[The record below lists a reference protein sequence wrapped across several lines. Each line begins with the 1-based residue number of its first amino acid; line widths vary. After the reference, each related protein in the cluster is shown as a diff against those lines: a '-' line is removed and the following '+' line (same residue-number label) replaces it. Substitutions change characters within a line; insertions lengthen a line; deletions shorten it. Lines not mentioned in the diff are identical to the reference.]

1 MTSASVDSEG
11 ESHGGES
18 AAVRP
23 TVIVDHELARMAQEA
38 VLSLELR
45 SDLYQRGGALVRFRE
60 DKGTKLQGLIRP
72 KGEPVIEPLPLSQ
85 LHLVL
90 SSTADW
96 QKWDMRRKEPRL
108 IPTTPPDKVVKGVLE
123 LGEYPEQIRELQALV
138 EAPMLRLD
146 HQVVQEPGYDEFSGL
161 YYLQPPCLRGHSVP
175 EHPNAAD
182 VEEARDLLLDLVADF
197 PFRSESHRSAY
208 LAWLLTCFARF
219 AYVGNT
225 PFFLINANSPRT
237 GKTLL
242 SEITSHIVVG
252 RDFTKM
258 SQHVEEEAERKVITS
273 LALSGCLYVL
283 IDNINRPFG
292 SGALDMALTTATVSD
307 RGMHTHAMASGA
319 FMAVMAGNGNNVQ
332 FKQGVDTAPRTL
344 EIALETSLDRPETRE
359 GFRHWPLMDYVKK
372 NRAELVMAVLTLL
385 RGYCAAGMPDQKLK
399 NWGGFEAWSRLIR
412 HCIVWAGMP
421 DPYEAHAELLESA
434 DSDRELRE
442 ELVYGLKELTEELR
456 VDSITMAEALA
467 EIECDI
473 EYRKHNATHR
483 MRFPRFHQ
491 AILQLC
497 GVRDGRLPSS
507 NILGHRMKKYRKTP
521 VRGGFA
527 LVPFERSESG
537 MRWGVMKTR

>member
-1 MTSASVDSEG
+1 MSAEG
-11 ESHGGES
+11 ESQGG
-18 AAVRP
+18 AARP
-23 TVIVDHELARMAQEA
+23 TIIADHELARIAQEA

-45 SDLYQRGGALVRFRE
+45 SDLYQRGGLLVRFRE

-85 LHLVL
+85 LHLIL

-96 QKWDMRRKEPRL
+96 VKWDMRRKEPRL
-108 IPTTPPDKVVKGVLE
+108 IATTPPDKVVKGVLE
-123 LGEYPEQIRELQALV
+123 LGDYPEQIRVLQALV
-138 EAPMLRLD
+138 ETPMLRLD
-146 HQVVQEPGYDEFSGL
+146 QQVVQEPGYDEYSGL
-161 YYLQPPCLRGHSVP
+161 YYLQPPCLRGHTVP
-175 EHPNAAD
+175 EQPSKED
-182 VEEARDLLLDLVADF
+182 VEEARDLLLDLIADF
-197 PFRSESHRSAY
+197 PFRSDSHRSAY

-225 PFFLINANSPRT
+225 PFFLINANSPRS

-258 SQHVEEEAERKVITS
+258 SQHVDEEAERKVITS
-273 LALSGCLYVL
+273 LAMSGCLYVL
-283 IDNINRPFG
+283 IDNINKPFG

-307 RGMHTHAMASGA
+307 RSFHTHAMASGA
-319 FMAVMAGNGNNVQ
+319 FMAVMAGTGNNVQ
-332 FKQGVDTAPRTL
+332 FKTGVDTAPRTM
-344 EIALETSLDRPETRE
+344 EIALETNLDRPETRE

-372 NRAELVMAVLTLL
+372 NRPQLVMAALTLL

-399 NWGGFEAWSRLIR
+399 NWGGFEAWARLIR

-442 ELVYGLKELTEELR
+442 ELVYGLKEMIEELN
-456 VDSITMAEALA
+456 VDSITMSEALA

-497 GVRDGRLPSS
+497 AVRDGRLPSPPVVG
-507 NILGHRMKKYRKTP
+507 NKLKKYNKTP
-521 VRGGFA
+521 VRGGLA
-527 LVPFERSESG
+527 LAQFERAETG
-537 MRWGVMKTR
+537 MKWGVRKTR